1 MSDSTKLVALPA
13 YLPRRLQAFRIV
25 RGDKTSYVLRDKL
38 ADRTYDVEQWQFFV
52 LEVLP
57 GCETA
62 EKLLSV
68 FADRFGREIGEH
80 EVMAFFAQLADQ
92 KLLDDEAAKH
102 PLLKPFTRQ
111 GYALEQGLIKP
122 KSFEELAV
130 KMASQAPRPGAP
142 AAPAPGPTP
151 GAPDELPEDAV
162 LPAGVN
168 EADSLDPRQSRQLF
182 RFFPMQPVARAL
194 LPVVEPLKYAVY
206 LLPLV
211 ALLALILVLRHIGT
225 LWSDI
230 GSLRSA
236 TTLAVHALFSLVTI
250 NLAVV
255 VTQSLVAQKFR
266 ASLGDFGIGLRFG
279 FFPRFMVPIRHTLQL
294 SRRER
299 MWMHAGPLLVRVL
312 LFSLGVLIWYN
323 ARGRY
328 EGLTNIGLGLTF
340 LCAVNLLVEGGNPL
354 VKGNGYHLLSAFVD
368 EPQLRG
374 KAYRAFLDRLR
385 GGASTERGQMLLASF
400 ALASFVY
407 AYLVVLLIVY
417 VAGHFLIHELR
428 LGGAALIVVVALGV
442 FLAVRTTRRFK
453 LITRAY
459 ERSQQFE
466 RWRKRALPSETAE
479 QAQAEAPAS
488 RTWYYMKRALAVT
501 LLLLLFLPYPYD
513 AGGDFEIYPA
523 ARQVVTTDVAGIV
536 EEVNFDGGEQVAK
549 GQVIARVAST
559 DLKAQLQTF
568 DARIAAQ
575 RAVVADLKSRPRKEE
590 VALAQSE
597 LEIAR
602 QRARFSG
609 ERVPR
614 LERMHQE
621 RTISFEELDSA
632 RKEAEVDRRELAQRE
647 AALALVRAGTPP
659 DRIAAEEATLQS
671 LVQQRAEVEGRAGRT
686 VMTMP
691 FDGTILS
698 LRLKDRLNSVLD
710 KGAPFAT
717 VEANG
722 SMTVEID
729 VPEGE
734 IGHVKVGAP
743 VRVRPNAFN
752 DRTFEGRV
760 ERIDGNVSVKP
771 AGRVVKVVAVVDNGG
786 GALKSGMTGYAKVDA
801 GTMPVWQAFSQA
813 VVRFVNVQVWSW
825 LP

>member
-230 GSLRSA
+230 DSLRSA

-575 RAVVADLKSRPRKEE
+575 RAVVAELKSRPRKEE

>member
-575 RAVVADLKSRPRKEE
+575 RAVVAELKSRPRKEE